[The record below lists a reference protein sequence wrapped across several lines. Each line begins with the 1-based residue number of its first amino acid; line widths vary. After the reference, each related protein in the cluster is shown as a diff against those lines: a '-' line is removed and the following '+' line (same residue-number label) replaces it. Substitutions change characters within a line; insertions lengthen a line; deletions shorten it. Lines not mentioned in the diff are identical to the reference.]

1 MENKKLQIL
10 KKSFTLI
17 ELIFVIV
24 IIGLLASVAVPK
36 FMQTKASA
44 SSSSVKSVVSSI
56 RTAIET
62 KHGEWIINDDLDS
75 SYGYTP
81 QGYPKKLDEAEAN
94 KPNKDLFGGFTATKG
109 ELQILKNPI
118 KSCLENDC
126 WYKYKADDT
135 DKNISYYAYRFTE
148 DDNITLDYNGSNG
161 KFECNNH
168 SKDSGSKLDKGA
180 CESIIN

>member
-1 MENKKLQIL
+1 M

-44 SSSSVKSVVSSI
+44 SSSSVKSVISSL

-62 KHGEWIINDDLDS
+62 KHGEWMINDDLDTS
-75 SYGYTP
+75 DGYTP
-81 QGYPKKLDEAEAN
+81 QGYPQKLDNAS
-94 KPNKDLFGGFTATKG
+94 PNTAGENLFAGTST
-109 ELQILKNPI
+109 LSILKNPI
-118 KSCLENDC
+118 KSCLDNNC

-135 DKNISYYAYRFTE
+135 DGNISYYAYKFTP
-148 DDNITLDYNGSNG
+148 DSNITLDYNGSNG
-161 KFECNNH
+161 KIECNSDGSM
-168 SKDSGSKLDKGA
+168 SKNE

>member
-1 MENKKLQIL
+1 M

-44 SSSSVKSVVSSI
+44 SSSAAKSVVSSV

-62 KHGEWIINDDLDS
+62 KHGEWMINDDLGS
-75 SYGYTP
+75 SDGYTP
-81 QGYPKKLDEAEAN
+81 QGYPKKLDEATEN
-94 KPNKDLFGGFTATKG
+94 KAGEDLFVGTST
-109 ELQILKNPI
+109 LPILKNPI
-118 KSCLENDC
+118 KSCLNNDC
-126 WYKYKADDT
+126 WFKYKADDT
-135 DKNISYYAYRFTE
+135 DKNISYYAYKFTPE
-148 DDNITLDYNGSNG
+148 DNITLDYNGNNG
-161 KFECNNH
+161 KFECNNDGSI
-168 SKDSGSKLDKGA
+168 SKND

>member
-1 MENKKLQIL
+1 M

-44 SSSSVKSVVSSI
+44 SSSAAKSVVSSV

-62 KHGEWIINDDLDS
+62 KHGEWMINDDLGS
-75 SYGYTP
+75 SDGYTP
-81 QGYPKKLDEAEAN
+81 QGYPIRLDDANPNTAGEKLFDGN
-94 KPNKDLFGGFTATKG
+94 STLPLLKTP
-109 ELQILKNPI
+109 IL
-118 KSCLENDC
+118 SCLNNDC
-126 WYKYKADDT
+126 WFKYKADDT
-135 DKNISYYAYRFTE
+135 DKNISYYAYKFTE
-148 DDNITLDYNGSNG
+148 EDNITLDYNGSNG
-161 KFECNNH
+161 KFECNNDGSI
-168 SKDSGSKLDKGA
+168 SKND